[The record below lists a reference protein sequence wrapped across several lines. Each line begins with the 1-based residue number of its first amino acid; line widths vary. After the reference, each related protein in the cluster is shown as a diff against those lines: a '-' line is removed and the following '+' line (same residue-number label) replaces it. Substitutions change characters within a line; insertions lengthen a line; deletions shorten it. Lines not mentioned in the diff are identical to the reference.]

1 MNYGSIRYAIDENA
15 VATITLDRAAT
26 HNALN
31 PEMMLELADAF
42 GRVGG
47 DSSVRAVVLSGA
59 GESFC
64 AGGDLRWME
73 SNLDKPRAQRI
84 AESNLLGELFR
95 TVNSCPKLVIARVNG
110 PAYGGGVG
118 LVSACDIAVGIE
130 SAMFALSE
138 VKLGLIPANIAP
150 YVLQKMGLAKTRRTA
165 LNAMRF
171 NASEAVGL
179 GLLDKVVADDALDTA
194 IEFELKLALAAAPGA
209 IAETKKRLLQLQGGE
224 MQDPARELVEAL
236 ADVWEGDEAQ
246 AGIRAFFSRQKPP
259 WKP

>member
-1 MNYGSIRYAIDENA
+1 MNYQYIQYHLDARA
-15 VATITLDRAAT
+15 VVWITLNRAAT

-31 PEMMLELADAF
+31 PEMMQELVDAF
-42 GRVGG
+42 SRAGQ
-47 DSSVRAVVLSGA
+47 DTSVRAIVLGGV

-64 AGGDLRWME
+64 AGGDLKWME
-73 SNLDKPRAQRI
+73 SNLDKPRQQRI

-95 TVNSCPKLVIARVNG
+95 AVNSCAKLVVGRING

-118 LVSACDIAVGIE
+118 LISVCDIAIGIE
-130 SAMFALSE
+130 TAMFALSE

-150 YVLQKMGLAKTRRTA
+150 YVIQKMGLAKVRRTA
-165 LNAMRF
+165 LNAIRF
-171 NASEAVGL
+171 DASEALAL
-179 GLLDKVVADDALDTA
+179 GLLDKVVANDALDAA

-209 IAETKKRLLQLQGGE
+209 IAETKKRLLQLHSGE

-246 AGIRAFFSRQKPP
+246 AGIRAFFAKNSPP
-259 WKP
+259 WKL

>member
-1 MNYGSIRYAIDENA
+1 MNYDNIRLETNENA

-31 PEMMLELADAF
+31 PEMMHELSDAF
-42 GRVGG
+42 GRVGE
-47 DSSVRAVVLSGA
+47 DPSIRAVVLSGA

-73 SNLDKPRAQRI
+73 SNLDKPREQRI

-95 TVNSCPKLVIARVNG
+95 TVNRCAKLVIARVNG

-118 LVSACDIAVGIE
+118 LVSVCDIAVGVE
-130 SAMFALSE
+130 TSVFALSE

-150 YVLQKMGLAKTRRTA
+150 YVLQKMGLANVRRTA

-171 NASEAVGL
+171 DASEALAL
-179 GLLDKVVADDALDTA
+179 GLLDKVVANNALDA
-194 IEFELKLALAAAPGA
+194 AVEFELKLALAAAPGA
-209 IAETKKRLLQLQGGE
+209 IAETKKRLLQLHAGE
-224 MQDPARELVEAL
+224 MQDPARVLVEAL
-236 ADVWEGDEAQ
+236 ADVWEGEEAQ
-246 AGIRAFFSRQKPP
+246 AGIRAFFNRENPP